1 LYPYIPPTQ
10 ILSNATQKGG
20 TWERGEMHVDFQPG
34 NAKRRNHLKRTGID
48 GKIKKKWG
56 KGVVSIRF

>member
-1 LYPYIPPTQ
+1 M
-10 ILSNATQKGG
+10 KKKG

-34 NAKRRNHLKRTGID
+34 NVKRRNHLKRTGID
-48 GKIKKKWG
+48 GKIKKKKMG